1 MIDVLICDDH
11 ELVRTAIARALEF
24 AGEFRVVGQAAT
36 PEALLALLEGG
47 TLPDVL
53 LLDLNVG
60 IGGVAAGL
68 ALIERVLARWPA
80 AKLLVLSMHHEA
92 EVIDRSL
99 RAGARGFVGKGSSM
113 EMLMQGIEAVHRG
126 RRYVDPTLVD
136 ALIARGDIASEP
148 WDAALTPREREVMA
162 RLCAGQRLYEI
173 AHALSVSIKTVGTH
187 KARLMEKL
195 QVRTNAELIRLGHQ
209 HGLR

>member
-1 MIDVLICDDH
+1 
-11 ELVRTAIARALEF
+11 VRTAIARALEF
-24 AGEFRVVGQAAT
+24 GGELRVVGQAAT
-36 PEALLALLEGG
+36 PEALLTLLEGG

>member
-1 MIDVLICDDH
+1 M
-11 ELVRTAIARALEF
+11 
-24 AGEFRVVGQAAT
+24 VGQAAT
-36 PEALLALLEGG
+36 PEALLTLLEGG